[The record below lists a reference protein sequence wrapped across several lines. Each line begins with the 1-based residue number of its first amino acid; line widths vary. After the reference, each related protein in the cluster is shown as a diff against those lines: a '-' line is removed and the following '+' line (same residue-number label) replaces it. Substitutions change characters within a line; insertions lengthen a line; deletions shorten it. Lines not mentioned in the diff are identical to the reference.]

1 MGKVNWRTMRGA
13 RLPPRRRAHS
23 LVSLALARLAHRR
36 ALSAARRAAQRAP
49 GGHAGRDGG
58 GGLQETKVG
67 DSAAARLPFPEGF
80 VHRFRFTVES
90 SRALST
96 RCPSP

>member
-23 LVSLALARLAHRR
+23 LVSLARARLAHRR
-36 ALSAARRAAQRAP
+36 ALNAARRGAERAL
-49 GGHAGRDGG
+49 GGHAAHVQGDG
-58 GGLQETKVG
+58 LRETKVG
-67 DSAAARLPFPEGF
+67 GSAAAHPAFPEGF
-80 VHRFRFTVES
+80 VHRFRFTVNS
-90 SRALST
+90 FRALST

>member
-1 MGKVNWRTMRGA
+1 MRGA

-36 ALSAARRAAQRAP
+36 ALIAARRGAQRAF
-49 GGHAGRDGG
+49 GGHAAQEQGDG
-58 GGLQETKVG
+58 LRETKVG
-67 DSAAARLPFPEGF
+67 DSAAARGAFPEGF
-80 VHRFRFTVES
+80 VHRFRVTVDS
-90 SRALST
+90 FRVLST